1 MEGRTTFREGT
12 LIRTNMVNILTM
24 SQNFRCF
31 QTERVLQTTT
41 LNLMKMVQSSP
52 NGWKTQWE
60 KEKLLITSNISFSQ
74 CFEKACTADTWKPGL
89 TWERVNPFPHNDT
102 FWRPRETSLLKT
114 LLEKEKL
121 LITSNFSF
129 SHSVFYP
136 FG

>member
-74 CFEKACTADTWKPGL
+74 CFEKACTADT
-89 TWERVNPFPHNDT
+89 
-102 FWRPRETSLLKT
+102 
-114 LLEKEKL
+114 
-121 LITSNFSF
+121 
-129 SHSVFYP
+129 
-136 FG
+136 